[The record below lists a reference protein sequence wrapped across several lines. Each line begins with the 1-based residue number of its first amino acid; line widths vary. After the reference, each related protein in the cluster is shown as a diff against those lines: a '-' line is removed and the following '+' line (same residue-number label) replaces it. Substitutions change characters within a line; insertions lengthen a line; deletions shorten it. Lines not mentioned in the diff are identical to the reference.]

1 MDAATPIRLRDQMTD
16 MDDRRAQTTV
26 PHVVI
31 LGAGFGGLSA
41 AVALAKAPCRVT
53 VIDRRNYHLFQPLLY
68 QVATAALSPSDIAS
82 PIRGILRR
90 QKNATVL
97 MGRVIGIDKAARRVD
112 LDCGLV
118 TYDFLIVATGARHA
132 YFGRDEWEKT
142 APGLKKIDDA
152 TDIRRRILTAF
163 ERAETEMDMEKRRA
177 LLTFVVVG
185 GGPTGVEMAGA
196 IAELRRFALAD
207 DFRNI
212 DPTQARVILIEAGS
226 RLLPAFPEDLSVF
239 TRNSLLGMGVEVVTG
254 KAVSECDASGVK
266 LGADVIPATTVIWAA
281 GVAASP
287 AAKWLNARKDRA
299 GRVEVEKDLT
309 LPGNPEIFVIGDTA
323 SVAGGDGKAVPGI
336 APAAKQMG
344 DYAARVIRARI
355 SAKNPPSVF
364 QYKHLGSLATIGRKS
379 AVADFGWIKLKG
391 RLAWL
396 LWGLVHIYFLIDF
409 RNRIAVMLDWAWA
422 YLTYH
427 RGARLITSRDD
438 NDQ

>member
-1 MDAATPIRLRDQMTD
+1 MDAATPFRVGESLSPGKATNPL
-16 MDDRRAQTTV
+16 

-31 LGAGFGGLSA
+31 LGAGFAGLAA

-97 MGRVIGIDKAARRVD
+97 MGRVTGIDKAARRVD
-112 LDCGLV
+112 LDGGTV
-118 TYDFLIVATGARHA
+118 AYDYLIVATGARHA
-132 YFGRDEWEKT
+132 YFGRDDWEKA

-163 ERAETEMDMEKRRA
+163 ERAETETDPDRRRA

-196 IAELRRFALAD
+196 IAELRRFALAE

-212 DPTQARVILIEAGS
+212 DPTQARVLLIEAGA
-226 RLLPAFPEDLSVF
+226 RLLPAFPQDLAVF
-239 TRNSLLGMGVEVVTG
+239 TRNALSGLGVEVLTG
-254 KAVSECDASGVK
+254 RAVSACDAAGVK
-266 LGADVIPATTVIWAA
+266 LADEFVPAATVIWAA

-309 LPGNPEIFVIGDTA
+309 LPGQPEIFVVGDTA
-323 SVAGGDGKAVPGI
+323 SVAGGDGRAVPGI

-344 DYAARVIRARI
+344 AYAARVIRARLTG
-355 SAKNPPSVF
+355 ATPPAVF
-364 QYKHLGSLATIGRKS
+364 RYRHLGSLATIGRIS
-379 AVADFGWIKLKG
+379 AVADFGWIRLTG

-409 RNRIAVMLDWAWA
+409 RNRIAVMMDWAWA

-427 RGARLITSRDD
+427 RGARLITARGDD
-438 NDQ
+438 DA

>member
-1 MDAATPIRLRDQMTD
+1 MDAATPHRLRSPMSGNAPQEPI
-16 MDDRRAQTTV
+16 
-26 PHVVI
+26 PHVAI
-31 LGAGFGGLSA
+31 LGAGFGGLA
-41 AVALAKAPCRVT
+41 AALALAKAPCRVT

-97 MGRVIGIDKAARRVD
+97 LGRVTGIDTAARRVD
-112 LDCGLV
+112 LDCGAVSYDYLV
-118 TYDFLIVATGARHA
+118 VATGARHA
-132 YFGRDEWEKT
+132 YFGRDDWERA

-163 ERAETEMDMEKRRA
+163 ERAETEADPDKRRA

-196 IAELRRFALAD
+196 IAELRRFALAE
-207 DFRNI
+207 DFRTI
-212 DPTQARVILIEAGS
+212 DPTQARVLLIEAGA
-226 RLLPAFPEDLSVF
+226 RLLPAFPPDLAAY
-239 TRNSLLGMGVEVVTG
+239 TRKALGGLGVEVLTG
-254 KAVSECDASGVK
+254 QAVSDCDASGVR
-266 LGADVIPATTVIWAA
+266 LGAAFIPAATVIWAA

-299 GRVEVEKDLT
+299 GRVEVETDLT
-309 LPGNPEIFVIGDTA
+309 LPGRPEIFVIGDTA

-344 DYAARVIRARI
+344 AYAARVIRARLAGAAAP
-355 SAKNPPSVF
+355 SAF
-364 QYKHLGSLATIGRKS
+364 HYKHLGSLATIGRTS
-379 AVADFGWIKLKG
+379 AVADFGWIRLKG

-427 RGARLITSRDD
+427 RGARLITARTDD
-438 NDQ
+438 ET